1 MPVEMLS
8 IEMSTEKGILQCL
21 VVLIIYYSLWMSG
34 DMLGLTFAGLD
45 AMNTPAVW
53 CVRKEKG
60 VSRMRSAGSRK

>member
-21 VVLIIYYSLWMSG
+21 VVLIMYYSLWMSG

-45 AMNTPAVW
+45 AMNTPAV
-53 CVRKEKG
+53 
-60 VSRMRSAGSRK
+60 